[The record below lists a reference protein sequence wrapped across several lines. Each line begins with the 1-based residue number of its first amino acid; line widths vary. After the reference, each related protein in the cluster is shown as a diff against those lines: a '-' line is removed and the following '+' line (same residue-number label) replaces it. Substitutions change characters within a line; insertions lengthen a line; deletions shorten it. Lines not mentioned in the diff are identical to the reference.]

1 MKLGDWLPWA
11 AGAGLLWLYYQEK
24 PSNTGGGPA
33 RAPTAPPTQLL
44 RVLPVDSRVRQAF
57 ASRFNA
63 SHRGIDIFAP
73 AGTAVFAVDDG
84 EARAGEDPKGG
95 HVVFLKARS
104 GASFYFAHLRDFAGT
119 FPRTVK
125 AGERIGSVGTSG
137 NAQGKDPHLHFEV
150 RPSPGADTVD
160 PFPHLQEV
168 MA

>member
-11 AGAGLLWLYYQEK
+11 AGAGLVLLYFRDNAG
-24 PSNTGGGPA
+24 PRTAGARGGA
-33 RAPTAPPTQLL
+33 SVRLL

-73 AGTAVFAVDDG
+73 AGTAVLAVDDG

-95 HVVFLKARS
+95 HVVFLKARN

-119 FPRTVK
+119 FPRTVR

-150 RPSPGADTVD
+150 RPAPGADTVD
-160 PFPHLQEV
+160 PFPYLREA